1 MNKDI
6 VFLINRSEITAGT
19 RGASLGPDAVMTAAR
34 KKGSTLFGE
43 YPIAVIKEENNLL
56 DRSTPFKFAKRI
68 EGLCAVYNDLDTQ
81 VQSLLLNNKTP
92 LVLAGDHGSAGGTI
106 AGIKSAFPTK
116 KLGIVWID
124 AHADIHTPY
133 TTPSGNMHGMPLAIV
148 LNQDNLACQ
157 KNEVSAET
165 QAYWQKLKQVGGN
178 LPKAAPEHLVY
189 IAVRDTEEEE
199 DALMKQLQIKNYTVA
214 ELREKGITKMLTE
227 IEHQLQD
234 CDLIYVSFDVDSM
247 DPDLTSR
254 GTGTPVENG
263 LHPEEAAAILTA
275 FALNKK
281 TVCMEFVEVN
291 PCLDDKTNTMAEVAF
306 DLVETVVK
314 AINTI

>member
-19 RGASLGPDAVMTAAR
+19 RGASLGPDALMTAAR
-34 KKGSTLFGE
+34 KKESTLFGD
-43 YPIAVIKEENNLL
+43 YPLAEIKDENYLL
-56 DRSTPFKFAKRI
+56 DRSTSFEFAKRI
-68 EGLCAVYNDLDTQ
+68 EGLCVVYNDLDAQ
-81 VQSLLLNNKTP
+81 VQALLLNNKTP

-165 QAYWQKLKQVGGN
+165 QAYWQKLKQVGGD

-199 DALMKQLQIKNYTVA
+199 DAIMKQLQIKNYTVA
-214 ELREKGITKMLTE
+214 EFREMGIAKMLTE

-247 DPDLTSR
+247 DPEFTSR

-263 LHPEEAAAILTA
+263 LHPDEASAILTA

-291 PCLDDKTNTMAEVAF
+291 PCLDDKINTMAEVTF

>member
-1 MNKDI
+1 
-6 VFLINRSEITAGT
+6 
-19 RGASLGPDAVMTAAR
+19 
-34 KKGSTLFGE
+34 
-43 YPIAVIKEENNLL
+43 
-56 DRSTPFKFAKRI
+56 
-68 EGLCAVYNDLDTQ
+68 
-81 VQSLLLNNKTP
+81 
-92 LVLAGDHGSAGGTI
+92 
-106 AGIKSAFPTK
+106 
-116 KLGIVWID
+116 
-124 AHADIHTPY
+124 
-133 TTPSGNMHGMPLAIV
+133 
-148 LNQDNLACQ
+148 
-157 KNEVSAET
+157 
-165 QAYWQKLKQVGGN
+165 VGGN

-227 IEHQLQD
+227 IEYQLQN